1 MSTDKTPP
9 FSHKTYAS
17 SVDLEKIGQLGD
29 EFAEGGKCYKLVQ
42 VHTACVGAASDVIT
56 AGDVLY
62 RTATENVVTN
72 DRSEAVSDS
81 ADHYCGIAPSDLSST
96 IPESTSATKYYMLMQ
111 VGGRHDAVLTNGDDD
126 ITAGLEIIAAG
137 DGTCDSAAG
146 GTDIKANFIGLA
158 AAADVDASNK
168 VAVDMRYIGTGG

>member
-1 MSTDKTPP
+1 MATDKTPP
-9 FSHKTYAS
+9 FSHKKYAS

-29 EFAEGGKCYKLVQ
+29 EFSEGGKTYKLVQ

-72 DRSEAVSDS
+72 DKSEGVADS
-81 ADHYCGIAPSDLSST
+81 ADNYCGVAPSDLSST
-96 IPESTSATKYYMLMQ
+96 IPESTSTTTYYMLMQ

-126 ITAGLEIIAAG
+126 IAAVVQIIASG
-137 DGTCDSAAG
+137 DGTCDSAAA
-146 GTDIKANFIGLA
+146 GTDIKPNYMGIS
-158 AAADVDASNK
+158 AAADVDATNK
-168 VAVDMRYIGTGG
+168 VAVDLRYVGTGG